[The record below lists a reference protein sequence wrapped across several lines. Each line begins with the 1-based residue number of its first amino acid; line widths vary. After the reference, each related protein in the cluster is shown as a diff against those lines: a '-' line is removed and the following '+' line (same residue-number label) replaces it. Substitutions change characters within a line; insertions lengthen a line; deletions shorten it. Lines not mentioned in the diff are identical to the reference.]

1 MATRPVLI
9 PDMTWKGVGPNATQ
23 KDLKRKGKFPNYKS
37 PGLLLKNL
45 RNGMYGLLCEFGKWL
60 WNCGET
66 FFVIVESLW
75 FFFRNSSDFFRNSSG
90 QFRNRSDLTLWRG
103 HWGASGNPWNMF
115 ENWELAS
122 ETDDM
127 LPDAIPRNTQCQG
140 LTRLSRTWSVY
151 HLCMLPSF
159 WAGHV
164 GVMLI
169 VCMFFSHPYLSLS
182 DWLGYVPPLLWNLG
196 PGVCAGPSFKS
207 FLGSGKF

>member
-1 MATRPVLI
+1 MNWMLLSFFPWLMATRPVLI
-9 PDMTWKGVGPNATQ
+9 PDVTWKGVGPNATQ

-45 RNGMYGLLCEFGKWL
+45 RNGMCGVDCCVSLVIGSETVANFFLWL
-60 WNCGET
+60 WNR
-66 FFVIVESLW
+66 SD
-75 FFFRNSSDFFRNSSG
+75 FFRNSSDFFRNSSG

-169 VCMFFSHPYLSLS
+169 VCMFFSHPF
-182 DWLGYVPPLLWNLG
+182 G
-196 PGVCAGPSFKS
+196 
-207 FLGSGKF
+207 